1 MAAGGRVVSHLVAA
15 LAGLEV
21 AIAYVQFVHAKW
33 AKEFILAIRSV
44 GIVRHYCFVDN

>member
-1 MAAGGRVVSHLVAA
+1 VVYLVAA
-15 LAGLEV
+15 LTGLEV

-44 GIVRHYCFVDN
+44 